1 MNDNVRARGAL
12 TAMAAI
18 AVMVAYLAACG
29 PTIPHKDR
37 TPPSLFGTA
46 KAKFA
51 LRVNAGITEDYTD
64 KAGNVW
70 KGGKTYAKGGGYGF
84 VEGRTVDRGAEM
96 KIAGT
101 SDARIYQTEHYM
113 MKSFVAEVPK
123 GKYTVRLHF
132 AETYSGVTQP
142 GQRVFD
148 VAIQGKVVLPD
159 FDVVKEAGAV
169 QKAVVKEFKG
179 IDAGEG
185 TIEITFTP
193 KTQNPEINGIEI
205 LGE

>member
-1 MNDNVRARGAL
+1 MKVRIRANGARA
-12 TAMAAI
+12 AMAAL
-18 AVMVAYLAACG
+18 AAMAGLLAACG

-46 KAKFA
+46 RAKVV
-51 LRVNAGITEDYTD
+51 LRVNAGAAADYTD

-70 KGGKTYAKGGGYGF
+70 KGEKTYSKGGGYGF
-84 VEGRTVDRGAEM
+84 VEGRTVDRGADM
-96 KIAGT
+96 AIAGT
-101 SDARIYQTEHYM
+101 ADARIYQTEHYS

-132 AETYSGVTQP
+132 AETYSGVTRP

-148 VAIQGKVVLPD
+148 VAIQGKTVLLD

-179 IDAGEG
+179 VDSGDG
-185 TIEITFTP
+185 LIEITFTP